1 MADEL
6 DTKKNKIKA
15 IREVEFIQQRLP
27 YGTVMTPGKRFT
39 LRGLHLLPRDR
50 DIVTEDTEEKGQ
62 PLFILGWPKSSLGV
76 FCKMLQKT
84 WTFQPTL
91 YLTHLAS

>member
-1 MADEL
+1 
-6 DTKKNKIKA
+6 
-15 IREVEFIQQRLP
+15 
-27 YGTVMTPGKRFT
+27 MTPGKRFT

>member
-27 YGTVMTPGKRFT
+27 YGTAMTPGKRFA
-39 LRGLHLLPRDR
+39 LRGPHLLPGDW
-50 DIVTEDTEEKGQ
+50 DAVTEDTEEKVQ

-76 FCKMLQKT
+76 FRKMLQKT
-84 WTFQPTL
+84 
-91 YLTHLAS
+91 